1 VDPSDKRTEWFLR
14 GEALVAEGRG
24 LASKGLAHQASAK
37 YSMGIQFL
45 MDVMPDSSEEH
56 QWGSLHR
63 EHIAEYLGEL
73 EHLKSTISGED
84 ARVLEVDDSDEDTQ
98 TLQAQ
103 VARERSR
110 LKTLRQEEELLQND
124 LEDLYAAAQAG
135 SELAQVEEP
144 DAGHHDALTE
154 KLLAVTMKMQ
164 RLERA
169 LGRNTS
175 DATGS
180 FNSRLQEVFA
190 TCQKLRSDLEEK
202 AAQNELKQRSAKLGR
217 VNSNSERS
225 EELHAEETI
234 SDVVHTSML
243 DDVDSEENVDDEDLG
258 RHLKDAFGTTG
269 ALSERSNSCPR
280 SSRSRSGHRSRRV
293 SRSRSIEGSEE
304 LVGTISNDGEKPSNF
319 VDLSD
324 DPATEAVDLDPADP
338 SQEEVTAQMCTSIV
352 ERLATAD
359 ESVIKPA
366 IAKVLQQILPA
377 AAKNP
382 TAISSSAKALISAIS
397 RKLDNVCLAKINT
410 ESAEA
415 REFLAGATAK
425 AFPPVQLPLCQVPSK
440 RRRLEER
447 GDQVPPGSAAVC
459 PEALLHA
466 RPKDPSFGLLRPVR
480 QWQQPYL
487 PHAAKVPPMSKAAS
501 FGNCVSRPWHNS
513 QSSKEEQ
520 QPPVLSKAHA
530 LQLQRSLVVQTPLPA
545 PVQAPQRP
553 QGQTDPNEDPR
564 NSSGSAPGASG
575 LTGLLWAYAEP
586 HGPQGQKLT
595 ASEQTE
601 LNLEDYERRVLL
613 TQLLEKKT
621 RLRHQEKEQQQA
633 QEGHLDRVQQSL
645 RQGMQQQPSKEQRPI
660 QQHLAQH
667 HCVQAPPPPQ
677 QRLPQQ
683 QLLQHEQ
690 QMQQFPSPQQVQ
702 AQRVVQFP
710 LQHVGRPPLNSQPL
724 QFLPQHAVPPPPHAA
739 PFQPHRM
746 NPPQPEP
753 RPSHDMAHALEALL
767 TFQHGCGQKS

>member
-1 VDPSDKRTEWFLR
+1 MDPSEKRTEWFLR

-24 LASKGLAHQASAK
+24 LASKGLAHQACTK

-56 QWGSLHR
+56 QWGSLLR

-73 EHLKSTISGED
+73 EHLKLTATVED
-84 ARVLEVDDSDEDTQ
+84 AKVLEVDDSDEETR

-110 LKTLRQEEELLQND
+110 LKTLRQQEEQLQND

-175 DATGS
+175 DASGS

-217 VNSNSERS
+217 VSSNSKRS

-280 SSRSRSGHRSRRV
+280 SSRSCSGHRSRRV

-304 LVGTISNDGEKPSNF
+304 LVGRISNDGEKPSNF

-324 DPATEAVDLDPADP
+324 EPATEAVDLDPADP

-397 RKLDNVCLAKINT
+397 RKLDNACLAKINT
-410 ESAEA
+410 EPAEA
-415 REFLAGATAK
+415 REVLAGATAK

-440 RRRLEER
+440 QRRLEER
-447 GDQVPPGSAAVC
+447 GDQVPPGSAGVC

-487 PHAAKVPPMSKAAS
+487 SHAAKVPPMSKAAS
-501 FGNCVSRPWHNS
+501 FGNCVSRPWHTS
-513 QSSKEEQ
+513 QSKEEQ

-545 PVQAPQRP
+545 PVQAPPRP
-553 QGQTDPNEDPR
+553 QGQTGPNEDPR

-586 HGPQGQKLT
+586 HGSQDQKLT

-645 RQGMQQQPSKEQRPI
+645 RQGMQQQPSKEQRHI
-660 QQHLAQH
+660 QQNLTQH
-667 HCVQAPPPPQ
+667 QCVQAPPPPQ

-690 QMQQFPSPQQVQ
+690 QIQQFPSPQQVQ

-710 LQHVGRPPLNSQPL
+710 LQHPGRPPLNSQPL
-724 QFLPQHAVPPPPHAA
+724 QFLPQHAVPPQPPAA

-746 NPPQPEP
+746 SPPQPEP
-753 RPSHDMAHALEALL
+753 RPSHDMAQALEALL